1 MKFTKLLVMSALWLV
16 GLSANAADLI
26 ERTAPEAPSALVD
39 VSTID
44 LQQPAEFEL
53 GSYYVI
59 YNVGA
64 QQFFTEG
71 NAWGTQASLGDG
83 ANLSYFS
90 LPNGKTLAD
99 AALLFNDFS
108 PVKNAW
114 KLVFFDSATQMYVDL
129 GSQANFYWQVVPV
142 EGKDKTYYLQA
153 SPSNPNYNPNS
164 YTGYVGVA
172 EGAAAGSPLEPFL
185 TEGWIEWQF
194 FGVPEWDEYAPLK
207 QLYEKSQELKTMIE
221 KAEAAG
227 INVNAA
233 VEVYNNLQSTVEE
246 MAAAIEALEA
256 TLADNIANATG
267 QNPQDASAWI
277 VNGTFDTVGDF
288 TGWST
293 DKGKFGAGGETS
305 TNAEVYG
312 SNAFDINQD
321 ITVKYPGLYLFGVK
335 GFYRAGSADD
345 SYKRWSEG
353 SEDARLARYYV
364 TIDGQ
369 TTEAVIDNIF
379 DNAPTAK
386 PAHGQAMSSNGYWI
400 PNYMTHANEFFH
412 KDNLYGLVVPI
423 EVSGSDVAARIGVK
437 KETATSYDT
446 WSIYDDFTLIFCG
459 AGEDRWV
466 GYAKT
471 LAANYPTYQ
480 GANATQKYLD
490 AYNEIKNNPQ
500 ATDKASAEAYIANLL
515 DAKKVLDENI
525 ALWKNYEDSVTWTK
539 DVFLAGYVGNTTPA
553 VQALYNYV
561 NSPRQGMAAVII
573 QQRALDNDG
582 IKAETAKLCQMV
594 QAVKDG
600 VEVAAG
606 SDVTSFLTN
615 PAFDTDDWTGWTK
628 EAAAGGNV
636 QVTYHCCE
644 AWNNAGFDIYQEVKE
659 MPVGVYE
666 ISVQGFYRY
675 GRGQDAYNKFNN
687 GEAPENSP
695 TYIYMNANT
704 TSFMNIFNE
713 PKQITDV
720 EFYKNPDTN
729 YAGYTK
735 TVDGE
740 EVTYYFPDGM
750 SSAERAFTN
759 DMFKNSAFGAVVS
772 KEDVMRL
779 GVKGQSNQL
788 NDSWVIFDNFKL
800 TYWGKQADK
809 VNIALEEALK
819 EMKAFKT
826 SDIVGANVEASLQ
839 KAIADAETA
848 LQQSSQDGE
857 VMFEALVALYD
868 VKNQARESAVL
879 MQKLAAVAD
888 SLGNK
893 ISAVPQDWLDL
904 TLVRQA
910 DELVSEVNISM
921 DPTIGVTM
929 TDEQVPGK
937 IDELHAYME
946 IVDNVVALSNAYDA
960 LLEEMGKLDDA
971 DEDWPAK
978 ADALFAEIDNKKID
992 GSFTAEEL
1000 VSYVDQIEYLIAI
1013 KNVHRK
1019 DMADA
1024 TDANPYDATEVI
1036 KTPNFE
1042 KADEFD
1048 PSGELMVNSIDGWK
1062 GTDGYNF
1069 GNDDTQKAALAL
1081 EFYAK
1086 TFDIYQTLKGLPAGT
1101 YEVKAD
1107 AFQRPNNADA
1117 LGALLYARAENAN
1130 DTVDNHVM
1138 LKQLAQGGQADSVR
1152 VLKDVDGDLM
1162 EVVAGSQIK
1171 IEIDAVAKDS
1181 VVVPNDMVSSVAFFA
1196 LASKPYSNS
1205 VIAKIEEGDDLR
1217 IGIKTLDGGSWVIMD
1232 NFELWYYGTNSSK
1245 KASGDTTVGIEK
1257 LAGND
1262 KAAVTVLRTEFFTV
1276 NGIRTQALRKGLVI
1290 VRQIMSDGSVVTK
1303 KLTLK

>member
-1 MKFTKLLVMSALWLV
+1 MSALWLV

-129 GSQANFYWQVVPV
+129 GSQANYYWQVVPV

-172 EGAAAGSPLEPFL
+172 EDAAAGSPLEPFL

-256 TLADNIANATG
+256 TMKDNIANATG
-267 QNPQDASAWI
+267 QNPQDATLWI
-277 VNGTFDTVGDF
+277 VNPDF
-288 TGWST
+288 KNDDLKTGWSGT
-293 DKGKFGAGGETS
+293 AFGSYGPKE
-305 TNAEVYG
+305 NAEHFSKTY
-312 SNAFDINQD
+312 DTYQD
-321 ITVKYPGLYLFGVK
+321 ITVKYPGLYLVGVNA
-335 GFYRAGSADD
+335 FYRAGNSSVAFDNYMANNEQSKYARLYATVGED
-345 SYKRWSEG
+345 TEETPITSPYQGAPNKSQGKG
-353 SEDARLARYYV
+353 SE
-364 TIDGQ
+364 
-369 TTEAVIDNIF
+369 
-379 DNAPTAK
+379 
-386 PAHGQAMSSNGYWI
+386 SSAGGFFI
-400 PNYMTHANEFFH
+400 PNNMEAAEYYMHTLGLYAN
-412 KDNLYGLVVPI
+412 LVPI
-423 EVSGSDVAARIGVK
+423 EVSEADATLRIGVK
-437 KETATSYDT
+437 KETTITDD
-446 WSIYDDFTLIFCG
+446 WSIFDDFSLIFCG
-459 AGEDRWV
+459 AGDDRWV

-471 LAANYPTYQ
+471 LAAKYPDY
-480 GANATQKYLD
+480 ANTTAVTASYKD
-490 AYNEIKNNPQ
+490 AYLAVKNNPTGTNKEEVD
-500 ATDKASAEAYIANLL
+500 AYVASLVDVKAELDK
-515 DAKKVLDENI
+515 NI
-525 ALWKNYEDSVTWTK
+525 SLWKTYEDSVVYVR
-539 DVFLAGYVGNTTPA
+539 DEFLKSYVGKTTPA
-553 VQALYNYV
+553 VQTLYNYV
-561 NSPRQGMAAVII
+561 NSPRQGFAPAIIAA
-573 QQRALDNDG
+573 RALDNDG
-582 IKAETAKLCQMV
+582 IQAELAKLYQMV
-594 QAVKDG
+594 LAVKEG
-600 VEVAAG
+600 VEVAPG

-615 PAFDTDDWTGWTK
+615 PAYDTNDWTGWTHK
-628 EAAAGGNV
+628 AASGGNV
-636 QVTYHCCE
+636 RVAEYCCE
-644 AWNNAGFDIYQEVKE
+644 AWNNAEFDIYQEVKE

-675 GRGQDAYNKFNN
+675 GRGQDAYNRFNS

-713 PKQITDV
+713 PKQITDP
-720 EFYKNPDTN
+720 EFYKNPDTD
-729 YAGYTK
+729 YDGYTK

-740 EVTYYFPDGM
+740 EVTYYYPNGM
-750 SSAERAFTN
+750 SSSARAFNN
-759 DMFKNSAFGAVVS
+759 DMFNNSAFGAVVS

-809 VNIALEEALK
+809 VYIALEEALK
-819 EMKAFKT
+819 EMKAFET
-826 SDIVGANVEASLQ
+826 SDIVGANVEASLK

-879 MQKLAAVAD
+879 MQNLAAVAD

-893 ISAVPQDWLDL
+893 ISAVPQDWADL

-910 DELVSEVNISM
+910 NDLVNEVNMSL

-937 IDELHAYME
+937 IDELHANME
-946 IVDNVVALSNAYDA
+946 IVDNVVALSNAYDELVEA
-960 LLEEMGKLDDA
+960 MFDVSEA

-978 ADALFAEIDNKKID
+978 ADALFGEIDGKKID

-1069 GNDDTQKAALAL
+1069 GNDDTQKAALAV

-1138 LKQLAQGGQADSVR
+1138 LKQLADGALTDSIAEE
-1152 VLKDVDGDLM
+1152 KEVDGEM
-1162 EVVAGSQIK
+1162 KWVIIGNA
-1171 IEIDAVAKDS
+1171 AKDINE
-1181 VVVPNDMVSSVAFFA
+1181 P
-1196 LASKPYSNS
+1196 P
-1205 VIAKIEEGDDLR
+1205 ICPIE
-1217 IGIKTLDGGSWVIMD
+1217 
-1232 NFELWYYGTNSSK
+1232 N
-1245 KASGDTTVGIEK
+1245 
-1257 LAGND
+1257 
-1262 KAAVTVLRTEFFTV
+1262 
-1276 NGIRTQALRKGLVI
+1276 
-1290 VRQIMSDGSVVTK
+1290 
-1303 KLTLK
+1303 